1 MSAVA
6 PTTTT
11 TTRRTAA
18 AQPTTTAATPPTTA
32 PTTAPTTTAAAAP
45 TTSAAARVYVQTPFY
60 GQRFGT
66 NLLWQN
72 IFRENVVATL
82 YEQDFPSSRE
92 NYVDL

>member
-18 AQPTTTAATPPTTA
+18 AQPTTTAATA
-32 PTTAPTTTAAAAP
+32 PTTAPTATAAAAP
-45 TTSAAARVYVQTPFY
+45 RVYVQTPFY

-66 NLLWQN
+66 NLLWPN

>member
-18 AQPTTTAATPPTTA
+18 AQPTTTAATAPTTP
-32 PTTAPTTTAAAAP
+32 PTTAPTTTAAAP
-45 TTSAAARVYVQTPFY
+45 TTAAARVYVPTPFY

-82 YEQDFPSSRE
+82 YEQEFPSSRE